1 MLANINL
8 LPQKERRRTSTLLVW
23 MIPIILVC
31 SGISWMAIE
40 NHIIQK
46 NIASEQQELALTQKL
61 IQVEENKIKGTA
73 STSSAAELGKLAQ
86 GLQTNR
92 YSTVKVLKAF
102 TSYLPER
109 GYFISFQSAQG
120 GDLSMKVQFDSL
132 DQVSGYLYQLKN
144 SSLVQTVTL
153 VSVVTQE
160 LAKSQPNTTNGDINL
175 NNLPQDNT
183 HVMPR
188 YIAQFQIKLNLQ
200 EVRKDQA
207 K

>member
-8 LPQKERRRTSTLLVW
+8 LPQKVRRRFSSLLVW
-23 MIPIILVC
+23 VIPVIFVC
-31 SGISWMAIE
+31 SGMSWMAIE

-46 NIASEQQELALTQKL
+46 NIASEQQELAQTQKL
-61 IQVEENKIKGTA
+61 IQAEESKIKGTA
-73 STSSAAELGKLAQ
+73 STSSAAELGKLDQ
-86 GLQTNR
+86 WLQTNR

-109 GYFISFQSAQG
+109 GYFLSFQSAQG
-120 GDLSMKVQFDSL
+120 GELSIKVQFDSL
-132 DQVSGYLYQLKN
+132 DQISAYLYQLKN
-144 SSLVQTVTL
+144 SSMVQTVTL
-153 VSVVTQE
+153 ANVVTQE
-160 LAKSQPNTTNGDINL
+160 LAKSQQNTTNGDITL
-175 NNLPQDNT
+175 NSLPQDNT

-188 YIAQFQIKLNLQ
+188 YLAQFQIKLNLQ